1 MGVETALAVGGL
13 TASSIG
19 AVASFAQAAKQNKL
33 MKQAQADAQTAM
45 NEAKAKLDVN
55 YYKQLAIQK
64 EPYELER
71 EALLSSG
78 AQAIQAGVESE
89 RGIAATAGR
98 IQMAQIEG
106 QAGQRTAMG
115 KELSDLAKLTVAEES
130 RLRDEKAMLDLYEA
144 QGQQQMAADAQKAK
158 TAAITGGFESLTSA
172 IGQGAQLV
180 PLYLKSKESKKTASD
195 IGGSA
200 ILGASNLIQSQSPLV
215 GAGATALGAAA
226 LGGVNPP
233 ASPQQNP
240 AQNASFLP
248 SNIANMSQDELDSY
262 LATLTPEQQEYY
274 KNYFASQINP
284 FGF

>member
-13 TASSIG
+13 TASTIG
-19 AVASFAQAAKQNKL
+19 SVASFAQAAKQNKL
-33 MKQAQADAQTAM
+33 MKQAQADAEKAM
-45 NEAKAKLDVN
+45 NEARAKLDVN
-55 YYKQLAIQK
+55 YYKQLAVQK

-78 AQAIQAGVESE
+78 AQSIQAGVESE
-89 RGIAATAGR
+89 RGAAATAGR
-98 IQMAQIEG
+98 IQMAQTEA

-115 KELSDLAKLTVAEES
+115 KELSRIAELTVGEES
-130 RLRDEKAMLDLYEA
+130 RLRDEKAMLDLAEA
-144 QGQQQMAADAQKAK
+144 QGQQKMAADAQKAK
-158 TAAITGGFESLTSA
+158 TQAIQQGFSSLTSA

-200 ILGASNLIQSQSPLV
+200 ILGASNLIESQSPLV
-215 GAGATALGAAA
+215 GAGAAALGAAA
-226 LGGVNPP
+226 LGGVNPSAP
-233 ASPQQNP
+233 PQSNP
-240 AQNASFLP
+240 AQGTSFLP
-248 SNIANMSQDELDSY
+248 SNMANMSQDELDSY

-284 FGF
+284 FGY

>member
-13 TASSIG
+13 TASTIG
-19 AVASFAQAAKQNKL
+19 SVASFAQASKQNKL
-33 MKQAQADAQTAM
+33 MKQAQADAEKAM
-45 NEAKAKLDVN
+45 NEARAKLDVN

-89 RGIAATAGR
+89 RGAAATAGR

-130 RLRDEKAMLDLYEA
+130 RLRDEKAALDLAEA
-144 QGQQQMAADAQKAK
+144 KGQQLMARDAQRAKAQ
-158 TAAITGGFESLTSA
+158 AIQQGFSSLTSA

-180 PLYLKSKESKKTASD
+180 PLYLKSKEAKVAEGVGQATVAGLSALTQPSQTGFAAGFPAVYGPQEQAAINTPEAPKTFP
-195 IGGSA
+195 GKGS
-200 ILGASNLIQSQSPLV
+200 
-215 GAGATALGAAA
+215 
-226 LGGVNPP
+226 
-233 ASPQQNP
+233 
-240 AQNASFLP
+240 SFLP
-248 SNIANMSQDELDSY
+248 SDIANMSQDELDSY

>member
-1 MGVETALAVGGL
+1 MGVETALAVGGV
-13 TASSIG
+13 TASTIG
-19 AVASFAQAAKQNKL
+19 SVASFAQASKQNKL
-33 MKQAQADAQTAM
+33 MKQAQADAEKAM
-45 NEAKAKLDVN
+45 NEARAKLDVN
-55 YYKQLAIQK
+55 YYKQLAVQK

-89 RGIAATAGR
+89 RGAAATAGR

-130 RLRDEKAMLDLYEA
+130 RLRDEKAMLDLAEA
-144 QGQQQMAADAQKAK
+144 QGQQLMARDAQRAK
-158 TAAITGGFESLTSA
+158 TAAITQGFAGLTSA
-172 IGQGAQLV
+172 IGQGAKLMS
-180 PLYLKSKESKKTASD
+180 LYPKTTDTTTTPTTETNKSPFAAGFPAIYGPQEQAAINTPEAPKTFP
-195 IGGSA
+195 GKGS
-200 ILGASNLIQSQSPLV
+200 
-215 GAGATALGAAA
+215 
-226 LGGVNPP
+226 
-233 ASPQQNP
+233 
-240 AQNASFLP
+240 SFLP
-248 SNIANMSQDELDSY
+248 SDIANMSQDELDSY